1 MTKGERSLGRALGQW
16 LRTSCPT
23 HVFLLPLHVGQAQ
36 PGCGWLA
43 PRLSALQTAAELGK
57 ERQHPGAQ
65 GLWIIAPQGAPE
77 ERKRRGY
84 VFVNTLFCEIS
95 SVQYLKSLEKWQ
107 HHYSSRTK
115 STFF

>member
-1 MTKGERSLGRALGQW
+1 MGILRTARESMPWEESAWVVTKGERSLGRALGQW

-65 GLWIIAPQGAPE
+65 GLWISAPQGAPE
-77 ERKRRGY
+77 DRKRRDY
-84 VFVNTLFCEIS
+84 VFVKHIVL
-95 SVQYLKSLEKWQ
+95 
-107 HHYSSRTK
+107 
-115 STFF
+115 